1 MGLVEAAEDKI
12 SNNRNHQLPL
22 PGHSDVQ
29 DLNIKKNESYKVKNF
44 DSGIE
49 NASCVNNLIA
59 WVNVTWSLIKYHLDI
74 IDAKCS

>member
-1 MGLVEAAEDKI
+1 MEAAEDKI

-29 DLNIKKNESYKVKNF
+29 DLKHKETSYKVKNI
-44 DSGIE
+44 DSDIE

-74 IDAKCS
+74 IDVKCS